1 MQAVSLKVG
10 TTYSARYVNQLY
22 KQLKHADK
30 RIEYTCL
37 TDDAEGLK
45 KEINVI
51 PITDDFQDRKW
62 WNKTK
67 LFKRL
72 VLNIIK

>member
-22 KQLKHADK
+22 KQLKHADQ
-30 RIEYTCL
+30 RIEFTCL
-37 TDDAEGLK
+37 TDNSYGLK

-51 PITDDFQDRKW
+51 PITDDYKDR
-62 WNKTK
+62 
-67 LFKRL
+67 
-72 VLNIIK
+72 